1 MSEDSFAEVR
11 LENTLSNTGYFLDPR
26 VNHSQKQAYSWELDD
41 SVDKEKLIVNLN
53 YLILITTSYVIIMF
67 IYNWGNWGS

>member
-11 LENTLSNTGYFLDPR
+11 LENTLSNTGYFLDPG
-26 VNHSQKQAYSWELDD
+26 VNHGQKQAYSWELDD
-41 SVDKEKLIVNLN
+41 SIDKEKLIVNLN

-67 IYNWGNWGS
+67 IYKWGNWGS

>member
-26 VNHSQKQAYSWELDD
+26 VNHGQKQAYSWELDD

-53 YLILITTSYVIIMF
+53 YL
-67 IYNWGNWGS
+67 